1 MGLPKDIEKNFA
13 FDLPEMK
20 KMIRDFQG
28 QMESGL
34 KGEQVPMGML
44 PSFVSRPRGTEKG
57 DFLALDLGG
66 TNFRVLDVRLSG
78 VREIEVRNSFEV
90 RMPEHLRHG
99 AGRELFS
106 FIAVTLKDFLSKKDI
121 RSLRRLGFV
130 FSFPVQKTAPD
141 SGTLLSWT
149 KDLTASGVVGRDV
162 SELLRRALEENG
174 VENVRVSA
182 LVNDTVATFLSA
194 AYRHNDADMGLI
206 LGTGTNACYPENTEC
221 IGYLENE
228 YRYFPEMIINTEWG
242 GFASLARNDFDR
254 RLDENTSRPGEQTLE
269 KMVSG
274 LYLGGLVKVVLDEF
288 VRKQELFKGGD
299 GDVFLAAEF
308 ETEDISRIEADCS
321 EKLSGV
327 DDFLRGK
334 GVLFSTH
341 ADREILK
348 KVCALVS
355 KRAARISAAGVG
367 AILSRM
373 DPGLKNRHVV
383 AVDGALYRHHPWFGP
398 RMQDTLREL
407 FPASAGNIDFVQAK
421 DGSGTGGA
429 IAAAISG
436 R

>member
-1 MGLPKDIEKNFA
+1 MPKYIEKNFV
-13 FDLPEMK
+13 FDLPDME

-28 QMESGL
+28 QMEDGL
-34 KGEQVPMGML
+34 KGEQVFMGML
-44 PSFVSRPRGTEKG
+44 PSFVSRPWGTEKG

-78 VREIEVRNSFEV
+78 AGEIEVRNSFEV
-90 RMPEHLRHG
+90 RVPEHLRHG
-99 AGRELFS
+99 SGRDLFS
-106 FIAVTLKDFLSKKDI
+106 FIARGLKDFLSKNHI

-130 FSFPVQKTAPD
+130 FSFPVQKNGPD
-141 SGTLLSWT
+141 SGTLVSWT

-182 LVNDTVATFLSA
+182 LVNDTVAAFLST

-206 LGTGTNACYPENTEC
+206 LGTGTNACYPENTER
-221 IGYLENE
+221 IVYLEDE
-228 YRYFPEMIINTEWG
+228 YRDLTEMIINTEWG

-254 RLDENTSRPGEQTLE
+254 RLDENISRPGEQTLE

-274 LYLGGLVKVVLDEF
+274 LYLGRLAKIVLDEL
-288 VRKQELFKGGD
+288 VRKQELFKDNGRD
-299 GDVFLAAEF
+299 AFLAAEF
-308 ETEDISRIEADCS
+308 KTEYISRIEADCS
-321 EKLSGV
+321 EKLSDV

-334 GVLFSTH
+334 GVLSSSCP
-341 ADREILK
+341 DRELLK

-373 DPGLKNRHVV
+373 DPGLKNRHIV
-383 AVDGALYRHHPWFGP
+383 AVDGALYRHHPWFGR
-398 RMQDTLREL
+398 RMQDALREL
-407 FPASAGNIDFVQAK
+407 FPASADNISFVQAK

-429 IAAAISG
+429 VAAAIAG